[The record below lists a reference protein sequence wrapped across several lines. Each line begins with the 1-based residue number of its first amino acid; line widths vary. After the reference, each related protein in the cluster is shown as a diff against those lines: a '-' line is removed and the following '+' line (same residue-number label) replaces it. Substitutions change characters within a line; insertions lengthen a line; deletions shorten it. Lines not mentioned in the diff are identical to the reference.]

1 MNAAKSRNSQAR
13 AGGTDD
19 TAAPSS
25 SEHADGNASDSA
37 ERKGSAETDQYKYGT
52 LDADGHIVL
61 DGTPEKRVGRAP
73 RCVVEYQNR
82 GAPFPASP
90 SLQRLVCE
98 RSVHC
103 EHAQPQG
110 AHATHKPTRSETGRH
125 NGRKMSRSHA

>member
-1 MNAAKSRNSQAR
+1 MNAAKSRNNQAR
-13 AGGTDD
+13 AGGTED

-73 RCVVEYQNR
+73 RC
-82 GAPFPASP
+82 A
-90 SLQRLVCE
+90 
-98 RSVHC
+98 
-103 EHAQPQG
+103 
-110 AHATHKPTRSETGRH
+110 
-125 NGRKMSRSHA
+125 